1 MAFENA
7 VALSPE
13 SCLNLARRPTFKKQ
27 KFKVGVVT
35 ASRDRVGT
43 LKGAPAIGSLSPA
56 GCLVTPLGEPLSGV
70 PRGGKEV

>member
-1 MAFENA
+1 M
-7 VALSPE
+7 
-13 SCLNLARRPTFKKQ
+13 Q

>member
-1 MAFENA
+1 M
-7 VALSPE
+7 
-13 SCLNLARRPTFKKQ
+13 Q

-70 PRGGKEV
+70 PGVGQGGLKLTRLLFVFLLLGTDTCVDKYY